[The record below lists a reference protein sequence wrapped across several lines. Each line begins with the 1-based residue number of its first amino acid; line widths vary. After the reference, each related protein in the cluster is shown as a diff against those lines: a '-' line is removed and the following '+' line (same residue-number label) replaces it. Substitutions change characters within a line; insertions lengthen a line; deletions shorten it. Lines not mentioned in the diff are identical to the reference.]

1 MSVFINNGLSGLL
14 AAQTALQTTAN
25 NVANAAT
32 DGYVRQRVELS
43 ERPSTVAAGAS
54 IGNGVSVN
62 GVRRVYDQFVA
73 DEVKTAAM
81 SEQRARQ
88 VNDLSSRL
96 DKLLGNPEQGISQS
110 VQAFFGRAEAL
121 SRDPTST
128 VNREQLLSEGQV
140 LSDRFAQ
147 TEQQILRLGN
157 EVDGRLQQ
165 DVSQIN
171 DLARSLSQINDRIAA
186 TANAV
191 PNDLLD
197 ERERLLTD
205 LSELIDFTTIRQQ
218 DGSVNV
224 LVGNGQPLVLGVK
237 PYELGLVPNEFDK
250 SRLELAANG
259 QPISGLIAG
268 GEVAG
273 LLTFRNE
280 NLDAATRQLGQLALG
295 LTEVF
300 NEQHRQGMDLNGDL
314 GGDFFAG
321 IQTTVIGSSN
331 NTGSATVTLSVADPA
346 AIEARDYIL
355 RYTGSAWEL
364 MDASSGAPVNMTGS
378 GTIADPFIADG
389 LSITTSAG
397 AAAGDRFLVSAVRN
411 AMSGVKLAISDTA
424 KIAAAS
430 PVSTTASLSN
440 LSDATISA
448 ATINDINDPNLLQG
462 VDIVFDD
469 ATTYRLFDTG
479 GNQIGGPFIY
489 ASGND
494 IDINGTTVQ
503 ISGNVM
509 QGDRFTLRPTG
520 PGSGDNTN
528 AVALAQVSS
537 KGFFDNGRLSM
548 ENLGANVVASVGAA
562 ASRAEADLNIQT
574 ALRKQAELDLESI
587 SGVNLEEEA
596 ANMLRY
602 QQAYLASSKI
612 ITVAN
617 DLFQTLLGATGR

>member
-81 SEQRARQ
+81 SQQRARQ
-88 VNDLSSRL
+88 INDLSSRL

-110 VQAFFGRAEAL
+110 VQAFFAQADAL

-128 VNREQLLSEGQV
+128 VNREQLLSEARV

-186 TANAV
+186 SANAV

-197 ERERLLTD
+197 ERERLLTS

-237 PYELGLVPNEFDK
+237 AYELGLVPNEFDG

-273 LLTFRNE
+273 LLAFRNE

-314 GGDFFAG
+314 GSDFFAG
-321 IQTTVIGSSN
+321 IQTTVISSSN
-331 NTGSATVTLSVADPA
+331 NSGSATVTLNVADPA

-364 MDASSGAPVNMTGS
+364 MDAASGAPVSMTGS
-378 GTIADPFIADG
+378 GTAVDPFLAEG
-389 LSITTSAG
+389 LSITASAG

-424 KIAAAS
+424 EIAAAS
-430 PVSTTASLSN
+430 PVSTAASLSN
-440 LSDATISA
+440 LSDATISS
-448 ATINDINDPNLLQG
+448 
-462 VDIVFDD
+462 
-469 ATTYRLFDTG
+469 
-479 GNQIGGPFIY
+479 
-489 ASGND
+489 AS
-494 IDINGTTVQ
+494 
-503 ISGNVM
+503 
-509 QGDRFTLRPTG
+509 
-520 PGSGDNTN
+520 
-528 AVALAQVSS
+528 
-537 KGFFDNGRLSM
+537 
-548 ENLGANVVASVGAA
+548 
-562 ASRAEADLNIQT
+562 
-574 ALRKQAELDLESI
+574 
-587 SGVNLEEEA
+587 
-596 ANMLRY
+596 
-602 QQAYLASSKI
+602 
-612 ITVAN
+612 
-617 DLFQTLLGATGR
+617 

>member
-14 AAQTALQTTAN
+14 AAQTALQTTSN
-25 NVANAAT
+25 NVANAST
-32 DGYVRQRVELS
+32 DGYVRQRTELS

-62 GVRRVYDQFVA
+62 GIRRVYDQFIA
-73 DEVKTAAM
+73 DEVKTTTM
-81 SEQRARQ
+81 SQQRARQ
-88 VNDLSSRL
+88 VSDLSGRL
-96 DKLLGNPEQGISQS
+96 DKLLGDPEQGINQS
-110 VQAFFGRAEAL
+110 VQAFFAQADAL

-128 VNREQLLSEGQV
+128 VNREQLLGEARV

-147 TEQQILRLGN
+147 IEQQILRLGN
-157 EVDGRLQQ
+157 EVDSRLQQ
-165 DVSQIN
+165 DVGRIN
-171 DLARSLSQINDRIAA
+171 DLARSLSQVNDRIAA
-186 TANAV
+186 SANAV

-205 LSELIDFTTIRQQ
+205 LSKLVDFTSIRQG

-237 PYELGLVPNEFDK
+237 AYELGLVPNEFDR

-259 QPISGLIAG
+259 QPISSLVAG

-273 LLTFRNE
+273 LLAFRNE
-280 NLDAATRQLGQLALG
+280 NLDAANRQLGQLALG

-300 NEQHRQGMDLNGDL
+300 NEQHRQGMDLNGNL
-314 GGDFFAG
+314 GSDFFAG

-331 NTGSATVTLSVADPA
+331 NTGSASVTLSVADPA

-364 MDASSGAPVNMTGS
+364 MDAASGAPVSMTGS
-378 GTIADPFIADG
+378 GTAADPFVADG
-389 LSITTSAG
+389 LAITASAG
-397 AAAGDRFLVSAVRN
+397 AASGDRFLISAVRN

-424 KIAAAS
+424 GIAAAS
-430 PVSTTASLSN
+430 PVNTAASLQN

-448 ATINDINDPNLLQG
+448 ATIDDVTNPNLLQG

-469 ATTYRLFDTG
+469 ATTFRLFDTG
-479 GNQIGGPFIY
+479 GNQIGGPFAY
-489 ASGND
+489 TSGAD
-494 IDINGTTVQ
+494 ISINGVTVQ

-509 QGDRFTLRPTG
+509 QGDRFTLRRTG
-520 PGSGDNTN
+520 PGSGDNSN
-528 AVALAQVSS
+528 AIALAQVGSQ
-537 KGFFDNGRLSM
+537 GFFDNGRLSLA
-548 ENLGANVVASVGAA
+548 NLGANVVAGVGAA
-562 ASRAEADLNIQT
+562 AARADADLNIQT
-574 ALRKQAELDLESI
+574 ALHQQAKLDLESV

-602 QQAYLASSKI
+602 QQAYLAASKI

-617 DLFQTLLGATGR
+617 DLFHTLLGAVSR